1 MTMAERKFFLLVII
15 IAIIKMIT
23 LIDDNV
29 KCFNEEGDTD
39 NNDNNNANKRGA
51 YLANLCR

>member
-1 MTMAERKFFLLVII
+1 MII
-15 IAIIKMIT
+15 TIIKMIT

-51 YLANLCR
+51 YLANLCM